1 MSYILDALKKVQPER
16 QPEVL
21 TQPPLVAVQYAE
33 PDWQPRLLRLAV
45 WLVVVAALLL
55 LAAIGWR
62 WFSQAP
68 STPAVASTTTVA
80 TPALAQPQAA
90 AQTLPAPAATPAP
103 AVTVVGR
110 VPTINSGALSWPPPD
125 FDSAGDTMLPGAL
138 EPALLPEPGDYQMAG
153 ESLDETVL
161 PDFSAP
167 ASDQQALPRSRP
179 VVEQLTPE
187 PQPLTGDLLR
197 QQFEAAVAATAST
210 AEKAAAPAPLLGTMP
225 VQFQKLVPP
234 LSFSQHLYSSDGAQR
249 WVRVNGRD
257 AREGDRIAP
266 EVTLERIEPQQVV
279 MSIKGQPFALP
290 ALSDWR

>member
-62 WFSQAP
+62 WFSLMPSSPPVTAP
-68 STPAVASTTTVA
+68 VSQPVAEAPPAV
-80 TPALAQPQAA
+80 QPSAVTAA
-90 AQTLPAPAATPAP
+90 PAP
-103 AVTVVGR
+103 AVAVVGR
-110 VPTINSGALSWPPPD
+110 VPTINSGALSWPPSD

-153 ESLDETVL
+153 ESLDDTAL

-167 ASDQQALPRSRP
+167 ASNQQGLARSRP

-187 PQPLTGDLLR
+187 AQPLTGDLLR

-210 AEKAAAPAPLLGTMP
+210 AEKAAPPAPLLGTMP